1 MTLMILS
8 HPLTKH
14 PIAFLNGLKTI
25 LLKSNA
31 DRCHL
36 LVSTNYG
43 VSMNVDEFKIDKSD
57 TEKLLVLNFDR
68 KLTFDDHIPDTC
80 KKIGRGI
87 SFLARVTPYMSVAK
101 KLILIN
107 AFFTLRFS
115 CCPLVSMCHSRVN
128 NNKINRLR
136 ERCLRIVYDNNQS
149 LFIELLEINGS
160 VSIHMRNI

>member
-8 HPLTKH
+8 YPLTKH

-36 LVSTNYG
+36 LVSTNYR

-57 TEKLLVLNFDR
+57 IEKLLVLNFDR

-80 KKIGRGI
+80 KKIGRVRGQSDTI
-87 SFLARVTPYMSVAK
+87 HEYCEETHTDKR
-101 KLILIN
+101 
-107 AFFTLRFS
+107 FFHFT
-115 CCPLVSMCHSRVN
+115 V
-128 NNKINRLR
+128 
-136 ERCLRIVYDNNQS
+136 
-149 LFIELLEINGS
+149 
-160 VSIHMRNI
+160 